1 LGEKRLRLTIFLLLF
16 FLSLSGIMADLK
28 GGAIMKA
35 LPPLEWAA
43 GKLYFLA
50 DQAKS
55 KGVKE
60 MENLIQSIKG
70 HFVSAK
76 QLQREI
82 HEKEKL
88 LKKLRRL
95 TRELTT
101 YREAYREN
109 EKLKALLKVKDAL
122 KYKTVGAYPVGGSPS
137 PWSNSIIINVG
148 TRDGVDRG
156 SAVLD
161 EQGVVGIV
169 TEAHKEWSKVTLI
182 TDPSFSI
189 HVVDSRSGVIG
200 VVKGTGKKW
209 CTLNFVVE
217 DRDVKPGDLLV
228 TSGMAGVYPKG
239 YPVGTVVEIER
250 EPGNLFME
258 AWVKPKVRFS
268 RLSYLLVVQSRRK
281 NP

>member
-1 LGEKRLRLTIFLLLF
+1 MGEKRLRLTIFLFLF
-16 FLSLSGIMADLK
+16 FLSLSGVMADLK
-28 GGAIMKA
+28 GKALMKA

-43 GKLYFLA
+43 GKLYLLA
-50 DQAKS
+50 NQAKG
-55 KGVKE
+55 KGIGE
-60 MENLIQSIKG
+60 AENLIQNIKS

-76 QLQREI
+76 QLQKEI
-82 HEKEKL
+82 QEKERLQKKIQKL
-88 LKKLRRL
+88 NRK
-95 TRELTT
+95 LTT

-109 EKLKALLKVKDAL
+109 KKLKALLRVKDTL
-122 KYKTVGAYPVGGSPS
+122 GYKTVGAYPIGGSPS
-137 PWSNSIIINVG
+137 PWSNSIVINVG
-148 TRDGVDRG
+148 IKDGVDTG

-161 EQGVVGIV
+161 DLGVVGIV
-169 TEAHKEWSKVTLI
+169 EEAYKEWSKVTLI

-200 VVKGTGKKW
+200 VVKGTGRKW
-209 CTLNFVVE
+209 CTLNYVVE

-258 AWVKPKVRFS
+258 AWVKPQVRFS
-268 RLSYLLVVQSRRK
+268 RLGYLLVVQSRRK
-281 NP
+281 VP